1 MQIDH
6 VQYERRIS
14 DGSYG
19 NRMISASATLDEGDN
34 PAEALDTLRGLVVG
48 KLAADVEAERAEEEA
63 ARDAGDN
70 GGDGTAAK
78 IATHPGRP
86 GWSDTELAAIAAQV
100 DLIRADLATKETY
113 PYGNRRW

>member
-1 MQIDH
+1 MQIDQ
-6 VQYERRIS
+6 VQYERRMS
-14 DGSYG
+14 DGNYG
-19 NRMISASATLDEGDN
+19 NRMISASGTLDAGED
-34 PAEALDTLRGLVVG
+34 PAAALDTLRELVVG

-70 GGDGTAAK
+70 GGDGAAAK
-78 IATHPGRP
+78 IATHPGRL

-100 DLIRADLATKETY
+100 DLIREDLATKETY